1 MKTGI
6 IGLPQVGKTSLF
18 RILTK
23 AHLSSAPSNPREAH
37 VGVAKV
43 PDDRLDRLA
52 AQYNPKKLTHASVE
66 YVDLGAIGQDAL
78 KESGYI
84 GHLRNVDALAH
95 VVRAFED
102 DSIPH
107 VGPIDPVRDIKNVEF
122 DLLVSDLGQ
131 IEKRL
136 ERVEKDLKKMRSADL
151 EKEFELLKRGRAQI
165 ESERP
170 LREMEMTPEDK
181 KRFRGFMFLSEKPIL
196 YVLNIGESTELGK
209 DLEAAVA
216 KYGLSELISEHA
228 GTGAPIRPAEQRSA
242 RNAGATAICGKVE
255 AELAEMSDAD
265 AAEFL
270 ASYGLQESGLAR
282 LIRKTYEL
290 LGLMSFFTI
299 GEDECRAWTIPV
311 NTRAVQAAG
320 AIHSDLEHHFIRAE
334 TIRWDQ
340 LLEAGSE
347 ANARARG
354 TLRLEGKD
362 YIVQDGDVMH
372 IRHSG

>member
-23 AHLSSAPSNPREAH
+23 ANLSEHAFANPREAH
-37 VGVAKV
+37 IGVAKV
-43 PDDRLDRLA
+43 PDERLDKLA
-52 AQYNPKKLTHASVE
+52 ALYHPKKLTHASVE
-66 YVDLGAIGQDAL
+66 YVDVGAIGQDAL
-78 KESGYI
+78 KETAYI
-84 GHLRNVDALAH
+84 GHLRQVDALIH
-95 VVRAFED
+95 VLRAFESD
-102 DSIPH
+102 EIPH
-107 VGPIDPVRDIKNVEF
+107 VGPIDPLRDIKNVEF
-122 DLLVSDLGQ
+122 DLMVSDLGQ

-136 ERVEKDLKKMRSADL
+136 ERLEKDLKKMKTPEL
-151 EKEFELLKRGRAQI
+151 EKENELLIKAKAFL
-165 ESERP
+165 ETEKP

-181 KRFRGFMFLSEKPIL
+181 KRIRGFMFLSEKPML
-196 YVLNIGESTELGK
+196 YVLNIGESTQLGK

-216 KYGLSELISEHA
+216 KFNLSEVA
-228 GTGAPIRPAEQRSA
+228 ARP
-242 RNAGATAICGKVE
+242 NAGASAICGKVE
-255 AELAEMSDAD
+255 AELAEMSDED

-270 ASYGLQESGLAR
+270 GSYGLTESGLSR
-282 LIRKTYEL
+282 LIRKSYHL
-290 LGLMSFFTI
+290 LGLISFFTA
-299 GEDECRAWTIPV
+299 GEDECRAWTIPIHTKAV
-311 NTRAVQAAG
+311 NAAG
-320 AIHSDLEHHFIRAE
+320 AIHSDLEKHFIRAE

-347 ANARARG
+347 ANARAKG